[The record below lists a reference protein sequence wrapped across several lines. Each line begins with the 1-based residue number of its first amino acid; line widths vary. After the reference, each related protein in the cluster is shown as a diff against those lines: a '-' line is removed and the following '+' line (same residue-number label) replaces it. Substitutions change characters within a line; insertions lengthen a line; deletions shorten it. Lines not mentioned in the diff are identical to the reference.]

1 VKIDK
6 SDNLKALKLKL
17 GEELEIELDENSTTG
32 YRWYQKE
39 GSHSEVLVLKQ
50 SSHTES
56 DNKAMGTGGK
66 RLIKLIANSTG
77 EQKLKWV
84 YWQEWNGEDSI
95 DDTFEIVIEV
105 E

>member
-1 VKIDK
+1 MKIDK

-50 SSHTES
+50 LNET
-56 DNKAMGTGGK
+56 KVTLYK
-66 RLIKLIANSTG
+66 
-77 EQKLKWV
+77 
-84 YWQEWNGEDSI
+84 
-95 DDTFEIVIEV
+95 
-105 E
+105 

>member
-1 VKIDK
+1 
-6 SDNLKALKLKL
+6 
-17 GEELEIELDENSTTG
+17 
-32 YRWYQKE
+32 
-39 GSHSEVLVLKQ
+39 
-50 SSHTES
+50 
-56 DNKAMGTGGK
+56 MGAGGK